1 MKSRESIMIILGM
14 NERERRTRV
23 TENDD
28 GVKIDGKNRG

>member
-1 MKSRESIMIILGM
+1 M